1 MGKAAPNRLRVWR
14 AERRMTQLTLAR
26 KAKMNVARISFFE
39 NGLDEPDKDERKTL
53 ARVLGAPVVDV
64 FPEHEAMAS

>member
-1 MGKAAPNRLRVWR
+1 
-14 AERRMTQLTLAR
+14 MTQLTLAR